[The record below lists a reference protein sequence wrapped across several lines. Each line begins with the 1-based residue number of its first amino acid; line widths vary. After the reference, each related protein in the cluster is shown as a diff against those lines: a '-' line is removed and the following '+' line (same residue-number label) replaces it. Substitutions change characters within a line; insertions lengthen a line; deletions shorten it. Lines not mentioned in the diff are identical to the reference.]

1 MFTFNIYQKPTAL
14 YADRLSKI
22 LDTNC
27 NARIAKI
34 AEISIPPNGGMNE
47 RKILRYGSII
57 GLRKDI
63 ALYAHSAV

>member
-34 AEISIPPNGGMNE
+34 AEMNNDFEKANELFKSIGIEYNRGEENE
-47 RKILRYGSII
+47 
-57 GLRKDI
+57 
-63 ALYAHSAV
+63 